1 MKKNAVGKLSKAL
14 TPTRTA
20 LRQGVDR
27 APRMPALAVV
37 NEPALLSDLRNLIQ
51 SGRQRIAQQYKPVV
65 GGILHSGFRVTDRA
79 SRCASS
85 R

>member
-1 MKKNAVGKLSKAL
+1 MKKNAVGRPSKAL
-14 TPTRTA
+14 APTRTA

-51 SGRQRIAQQYKPVV
+51 SGRQRIAQHYKPVV
-65 GGILHSGFRVTDRA
+65 DDILHSGCRDADRA
-79 SRCASS
+79 S
-85 R
+85 

>member
-27 APRMPALAVV
+27 APRMPAVVVV

-51 SGRQRIAQQYKPVV
+51 SAWQRIAQQYKPVV
-65 GGILHSGFRVTDRA
+65 DDILHSGCRDADRA
-79 SRCASS
+79 S
-85 R
+85 

>member
-1 MKKNAVGKLSKAL
+1 MKKNAVGKPSKAL

-27 APRMPALAVV
+27 APRMPAIEVV

-65 GGILHSGFRVTDRA
+65 DDILHSGCRDADRA
-79 SRCASS
+79 S
-85 R
+85 

>member
-1 MKKNAVGKLSKAL
+1 MKKNAVGKPSKAL

-20 LRQGVDR
+20 LRPGADR
-27 APRMPALAVV
+27 VPRMPAPAVV
-37 NEPALLSDLRNLIQ
+37 NESALLSDLPNLVQ
-51 SGRQRIAQQYKPVV
+51 SARQRIAQQYKPVV

-79 SRCASS
+79 SRCGSS

>member
-1 MKKNAVGKLSKAL
+1 MKKNAVGRPSKAL

-27 APRMPALAVV
+27 APRMPVLAVV

-51 SGRQRIAQQYKPVV
+51 SARQRIAQQYKPVV
-65 GGILHSGFRVTDRA
+65 DDILHSGCRDADRA
-79 SRCASS
+79 S
-85 R
+85 

>member
-1 MKKNAVGKLSKAL
+1 MKKNAVGKPSKAL

-51 SGRQRIAQQYKPVV
+51 SGRQRIAQQYKQGVDD
-65 GGILHSGFRVTDRA
+65 ILRSGCRDADRV
-79 SRCASS
+79 S
-85 R
+85 

>member
-1 MKKNAVGKLSKAL
+1 MKKNAVGKPPKAL

-27 APRMPALAVV
+27 APRVPALAVV
-37 NEPALLSDLRNLIQ
+37 NAPALLSDLRNLIQ

-65 GGILHSGFRVTDRA
+65 EDILHSGCRDGD
-79 SRCASS
+79 CAS
-85 R
+85 